1 MERDRQVPFLWVTCD
16 LWITRCRRN
25 TFLDVTLLP
34 GVKTFYKDMF
44 AFPLLAVRLY
54 ETDSRELEFS
64 QEEKERLKPDCIRRR
79 NLSPRKR
86 VHRV

>member
-16 LWITRCRRN
+16 LWITRCRCN

-44 AFPLLAVRLY
+44 AFPLLAVRLF

-64 QEEKERLKPDCIRRR
+64 QEEKERLKPDCI
-79 NLSPRKR
+79 
-86 VHRV
+86 